1 MNKEEFNSYIEDINK
16 VIKEI
21 PNIVFN
27 EDNAT
32 NIITWLI
39 KMLKQ
44 TEENLNK
51 YIKEIENNSQDLS

>member
-1 MNKEEFNSYIEDINK
+1 MNKEEFNSYVEDVNK

-21 PNIVFN
+21 PNIVSN
-27 EDNAT
+27 ENNAT
-32 NIITWLI
+32 NIIIWLV